1 MISEENKEFYFE
13 RKMDITLVKWKKDSN
28 RHPLLLTGIRGAG
41 KTTTV
46 LHFVNDSYENV
57 LYLNLENE
65 ESNEFVQEATFS
77 HARTE
82 EDFIKFVDKYILN
95 CPNIFTKEGMSL
107 TSDEDSVLILDE
119 IQNDSTAISF
129 SHWFARTFNSDLII
143 ISSAL
148 YKCGKDEM
156 TLRYAERVSM
166 ETMSF
171 KEFQGVAK
179 KLLDRDLKYYNLEN
193 FTKEEKEEVYADPDP
208 HSILRLYCIV
218 GGFPAVSKA
227 IYLRQEWTTALAQV
241 IDNLEKDLTDT
252 KRQRLHARYLL
263 KFLLNFAIQ
272 TRSTGTEQIKAL
284 TQEINE
290 MLEPLASIT
299 ELEVYL
305 LIERLQDLGILRPI
319 IWEKKA
325 REINNYILCFSD
337 LSFITAAGF
346 NTALNF
352 LPDLNLISDVK
363 FKFVLD
369 FLDGLWP
376 LTDAMNG
383 NNNIIIENYVYKA
396 FLSNITTI
404 NDRITIQFLENCE
417 ADFESNFSTDT
428 SSQGG
433 KCFSQSEVLDGRG
446 GRTESRY
453 GQDTPSQGGKCF
465 SLVIKDIPNLITK
478 EIKINVDN
486 WSYLCRGEWIQLQN
500 LEDTIIAALHDR

>member
-1 MISEENKEFYFE
+1 MISEENKELYFE
-13 RKMDITLVKWKKDSN
+13 RKMDTTLAKWKKDSY
-28 RHPLLLTGIRGAG
+28 RQPLLLTGIRGAG

-46 LHFVNDSYENV
+46 LHFANDSYKNV

-65 ESNEFVQEATFS
+65 EGRKFVQEATFS
-77 HARTE
+77 HVRTE
-82 EDFIKFVDKYILN
+82 EDFIKFVGKYASN

-107 TSDEDSVLILDE
+107 TDDKESILILDE

-156 TLRYAERVSM
+156 SLRYAEIVSM

-193 FTKEEKEEVYADPDP
+193 FTKEEKEDVYADPDP
-208 HSILRLYCIV
+208 YSILRLYCIV
-218 GGFPAVSKA
+218 GGFPAVSKT

-305 LIERLQDLGILRPI
+305 LIERLKDLGILRLI
-319 IWEKKA
+319 IWKKKA
-325 REINNYILCFSD
+325 KETHKNERKPEEVNNYTLCFSD

-369 FLDGLWP
+369 FLDGLWQ
-376 LTDAMNG
+376 LTDAING

-404 NDRITIQFLENCE
+404 NDRITIQFSEDCE
-417 ADFESNFSTDT
+417 ADFKSNT
-428 SSQGG
+428 SEIT
-433 KCFSQSEVLDGRG
+433 KRDEEVCFKSNTSEITARDEEV
-446 GRTESRY
+446 
-453 GQDTPSQGGKCF
+453 CF

>member
-1 MISEENKEFYFE
+1 MISEENKELYFE
-13 RKMDITLVKWKKDSN
+13 RKMDTTLTKWKKDPSRN
-28 RHPLLLTGIRGAG
+28 PLLLTGIRGAG

-46 LHFVNDSYENV
+46 LHFANDSYKNV

-65 ESNEFVQEATFS
+65 ESNEFVQKATFS
-77 HARTE
+77 HAHTE
-82 EDFIKFVDKYILN
+82 KDFIKFVDEYASD

-107 TSDEDSVLILDE
+107 TNDKDSVIILDE
-119 IQNDSTAISF
+119 IQNDSAAISF
-129 SHWFARTFNSDLII
+129 SHWFARMFNSDLII

-148 YKCGKDEM
+148 YKCEKDEL
-156 TLRYAERVSM
+156 TLRYAERARM

-179 KLLDRDLKYYNLEN
+179 KLLDRDLKYYNLKN
-193 FTKEEKEEVYADPDP
+193 FTKEEKEEMYADPDP
-208 HSILRLYCIV
+208 HSILRLYCTV

-227 IYLRQEWTTALAQV
+227 IYLRQEWTTALTQV

-272 TRSTGTEQIKAL
+272 TRSTETEQLKAL
-284 TQEINE
+284 AQEINE

-305 LIERLQDLGILRPI
+305 LIERLKDLGILRLI
-319 IWEKKA
+319 VWEKKA
-325 REINNYILCFSD
+325 REINNYTLCFSD

-376 LTDAMNG
+376 FTDAMNG

-404 NDRITIQFLENCE
+404 NDRITIQFSEYCE
-417 ADFESNFSTDT
+417 ADFKSNTT
-428 SSQGG
+428 LQGG
-433 KCFSQSEVLDGRG
+433 KCFSI
-446 GRTESRY
+446 
-453 GQDTPSQGGKCF
+453 
-465 SLVIKDIPNLITK
+465 VIKDIPNLITK

>member
-1 MISEENKEFYFE
+1 MILEENKELYFE
-13 RKMDITLVKWKKDSN
+13 RKMDTTLVKWKKDPN
-28 RHPLLLTGIRGAG
+28 RHPLFLTGIRGVG

-46 LHFVNDSYENV
+46 LHFANDNYKNV

-65 ESNEFVQEATFS
+65 DSKEFVQKATFS

-252 KRQRLHARYLL
+252 KRQRLHVRYLL
-263 KFLLNFAIQ
+263 KFLLNFVIQ
-272 TRSTGTEQIKAL
+272 TRSTGTEQLKAL

-325 REINNYILCFSD
+325 REINNYTLCFSD

-352 LPDLNLISDVK
+352 QPDLNLISDVK

-383 NNNIIIENYVYKA
+383 NNNIIIIENYVYKA

-404 NDRITIQFLENCE
+404 DDRITIQFSEDCE
-417 ADFESNFSTDT
+417 ADLSQDT
-428 SSQGG
+428 S
-433 KCFSQSEVLDGRG
+433 
-446 GRTESRY
+446 
-453 GQDTPSQGGKCF
+453 SQGGKCF
-465 SLVIKDIPNLITK
+465 SLVIKDIHNLISK

>member
-1 MISEENKEFYFE
+1 MISEENKELYFE
-13 RKMDITLVKWKKDSN
+13 RKMDTTLAKWKKDPY
-28 RHPLLLTGIRGAG
+28 RQPLLLTGIRGVG

-46 LHFVNDSYENV
+46 LHFANDNYKNV

-65 ESNEFVQEATFS
+65 DSKEFVQKATFS

-129 SHWFARTFNSDLII
+129 SHWFTRTFNSDLII

-208 HSILRLYCIV
+208 YSILRLYCIV
-218 GGFPAVSKA
+218 GGFPEVSKA
-227 IYLRQEWTTALAQV
+227 IYLRQEWMTALVQV

-272 TRSTGTEQIKAL
+272 TRSTETEQIKAL
-284 TQEINE
+284 AKVINE

-299 ELEVYL
+299 ELEICL
-305 LIERLQDLGILRPI
+305 LIERMKDLGILRPI
-319 IWEKKA
+319 VCEKKA
-325 REINNYILCFSD
+325 REANKDSKITNYTLCFSD
-337 LSFITAAGF
+337 LGFITAAGF

-352 LPDLNLISDVK
+352 LPDLNLISNVE
-363 FKFVLD
+363 FKFALD
-369 FLDGLWP
+369 FLNGLWE
-376 LTDAMNG
+376 LTDAIDG
-383 NNNIIIENYVYKA
+383 NTNIIIENYVYKA

-404 NDRITIQFLENCE
+404 DGRITIQFLEDCE
-417 ADFESNFSTDT
+417 AVFKLESSFSSESRFSPDT
-428 SSQGG
+428 SLQGD
-433 KCFSQSEVLDGRG
+433 KHLI
-446 GRTESRY
+446 
-453 GQDTPSQGGKCF
+453 
-465 SLVIKDIPNLITK
+465 LVIKDLPNLITK
-478 EIKINVDN
+478 EIKINVDD

-500 LEDTIIAALHDR
+500 LEDTVIAALHDR

>member
-1 MISEENKEFYFE
+1 MISEENKELYFE
-13 RKMDITLVKWKKDSN
+13 RKMDTTLVKWKKDPN
-28 RHPLLLTGIRGAG
+28 RHPLFLTGIRGAG

-46 LHFVNDSYENV
+46 LHFANDSYKNV

-65 ESNEFVQEATFS
+65 EGRKFVQEATFS

-95 CPNIFTKEGMSL
+95 CPNIFTKEGMNL
-107 TSDEDSVLILDE
+107 TNDKDSVLILDE

-148 YKCGKDEM
+148 YKCEKDEL
-156 TLRYAERVSM
+156 TLRYAERARM

-284 TQEINE
+284 AQEINE

-305 LIERLQDLGILRPI
+305 LIERLKDLGILRLI
-319 IWEKKA
+319 VWKKKA
-325 REINNYILCFSD
+325 GEINSYILCFSD

-383 NNNIIIENYVYKA
+383 NNNIIIENYVYKV

-404 NDRITIQFLENCE
+404 DGRITIQFSEDCE
-417 ADFESNFSTDT
+417 ADFKSNTT
-428 SSQGG
+428 SQGCG
-433 KCFSQSEVLDGRG
+433 CFSQSEVLDGRSG
-446 GRTESRY
+446 STESRY
-453 GQDTPSQGGKCF
+453 SQDTSSQGSKCF
-465 SLVIKDIPNLITK
+465 SLVIKDIHNLITK

>member
-1 MISEENKEFYFE
+1 MISEENKELYFE
-13 RKMDITLVKWKKDSN
+13 RKMDTTLAKWKKDPN
-28 RHPLLLTGIRGAG
+28 RSPLLLTGIRGAG

-46 LHFVNDSYENV
+46 LHFANDSYKNV

-65 ESNEFVQEATFS
+65 ESNEFVQKATFS

-82 EDFIKFVDKYILN
+82 KDFIKFVDEYASD

-107 TSDEDSVLILDE
+107 TNAKDSVIILDE
-119 IQNDSTAISF
+119 IQNDSAAISF
-129 SHWFARTFNSDLII
+129 SHWFARIFSSDLII

-148 YKCGKDEM
+148 YKCRKDEI
-156 TLRYAERVSM
+156 TLRYAERARM

-179 KLLDRDLKYYNLEN
+179 KLLDRDLKYYNLKN
-193 FTKEEKEEVYADPDP
+193 FTKEEKEEVYADPAP
-208 HSILRLYCIV
+208 HSILRLYCTV

-227 IYLRQEWTTALAQV
+227 IYLKQEWTTALAQV

-272 TRSTGTEQIKAL
+272 TRSTETEQLKAL
-284 TQEINE
+284 AQKINE

-305 LIERLQDLGILRPI
+305 LIERLKDLGILRLI
-319 IWEKKA
+319 VWKKKA
-325 REINNYILCFSD
+325 REIHNYTLCFSD

-404 NDRITIQFLENCE
+404 DDRITIQFSEYCE
-417 ADFESNFSTDT
+417 ADFKSNTSEITKRDEEVCFGQDT

-433 KCFSQSEVLDGRG
+433 E
-446 GRTESRY
+446 
-453 GQDTPSQGGKCF
+453 CF
-465 SLVIKDIPNLITK
+465 SLVIKDIHNLISK